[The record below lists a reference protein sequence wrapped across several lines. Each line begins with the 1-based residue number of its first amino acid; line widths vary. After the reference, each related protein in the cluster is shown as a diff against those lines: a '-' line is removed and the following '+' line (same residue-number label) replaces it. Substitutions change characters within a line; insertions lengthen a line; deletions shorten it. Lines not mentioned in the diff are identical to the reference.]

1 MPHTRKIV
9 VLDEDLDAR
18 AERRGEDIV
27 TYLSYDT
34 PVSARDAVDAHL
46 IRALNAAEG
55 DHATVALER
64 GDAILVA
71 LNSARRRIRARSRL
85 PINPI
90 SAICALIGVSFAGG
104 MLLIGPPTSS
114 IQTPNLT
121 VGSDPLLRPPQSC
134 PTPSSPPASP
144 TPRRVTAPPVTSD
157 RHAPSVIDVPREVM
171 PKLPRFPTAGDP
183 GIDPTRV
190 PDYWPTQ
197 QARHRRRHGDYDE
210 PTPPSPPPPPAVP
223 AHRPAYA
230 PPVEH
235 DPGHNTGR
243 DTTHPNPSFP
253 WP

>member
-1 MPHTRKIV
+1 
-9 VLDEDLDAR
+9 
-18 AERRGEDIV
+18 
-27 TYLSYDT
+27 
-34 PVSARDAVDAHL
+34 
-46 IRALNAAEG
+46 
-55 DHATVALER
+55 
-64 GDAILVA
+64 
-71 LNSARRRIRARSRL
+71 
-85 PINPI
+85 PI
-90 SAICALIGVSFAGG
+90 SAICALLGVSFAGG

-134 PTPSSPPASP
+134 PTPSSPAAASP
-144 TPRRVTAPPVTSD
+144 IPRRETTAPTRD
-157 RHAPSVIDVPREVM
+157 HLAPTVIDVPREVM

-183 GIDPTRV
+183 GMDPTRV

-197 QARHRRRHGDYDE
+197 QARHHRRPRGDDDE
-210 PTPPSPPPPPAVP
+210 PTPPSPPSVP

-243 DTTHPNPSFP
+243 DTTPPTPGFP